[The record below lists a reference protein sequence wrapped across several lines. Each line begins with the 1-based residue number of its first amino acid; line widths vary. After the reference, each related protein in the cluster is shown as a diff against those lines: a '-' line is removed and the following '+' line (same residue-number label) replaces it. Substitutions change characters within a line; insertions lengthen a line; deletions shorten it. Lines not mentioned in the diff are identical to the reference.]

1 MGDHLGIPGA
11 VDIFFKNQHP
21 HHIVAFNSVP
31 LTCTLTGRIT
41 LAIFTSVKSMILG
54 YYIRLWKGIIYVQ
67 WNPSQE
73 ATPFAIKRW
82 PLDVGGLSRGVQNS
96 HNALQ
101 TGMSKWPLERGWPPE
116 RGAFQERFHCIL
128 IYNGS
133 TNIYPVSF
141 ILFYCDFYNRTSQ

>member
-1 MGDHLGIPGA
+1 MYSGT
-11 VDIFFKNQHP
+11 
-21 HHIVAFNSVP
+21 P
-31 LTCTLTGRIT
+31 L
-41 LAIFTSVKSMILG
+41 
-54 YYIRLWKGIIYVQ
+54 
-67 WNPSQE
+67 
-73 ATPFAIKRW
+73 KRP
-82 PLDVGGLSRGVQNS
+82 PLLRSKGGLSMWVASQEGVQNS